1 MKKISLK
8 VLLLVA
14 SLMLAPTSMKAQEEV
29 ADSVSN
35 DGLATDVFASLIIAE
50 PSNDIYGCLGHCA
63 IRMQCPSHNM
73 DYCFTYSFS
82 NSFANKFKF
91 FNGTGEGAF
100 VPMYTNSFLEEYK
113 EQHRGVMEYK
123 LNLTLEEKRLLWQSL
138 DENAHSSFRW
148 RYDYLKTNCS
158 AMCAYIIEQSLIG
171 ERIAYGKLDPVLL
184 GDNRTFVKNIFSE
197 TPWFQFFW
205 LTILG
210 AEGEDDGEVYT
221 RLAPFI
227 ITDVWGDAR
236 LENDSTGEAR
246 PVFDG
251 EPIQIS
257 DEHTELVPSP
267 VTPFAAFLA
276 LLVVAFIITAMYLKG
291 VAKKVVDC
299 FDLILLA
306 LQSIAGIVCLYFNTL
321 SQLQGVHGSW
331 HVLVMNPLPLL
342 VVLLFRKKPK
352 YMRMGFMLYSA
363 LIVVYLCVA
372 PFSPQIL
379 LPHVF
384 IALTLLLRSGTR
396 GLPRPLQK
404 EGSHEGRL

>member
-1 MKKISLK
+1 MYDMKEISLYA
-8 VLLLVA
+8 LLLVA
-14 SLMLAPTSMKAQEEV
+14 SLVLAPLQMKAQEES

-35 DGLATDVFASLIIAE
+35 DEGGLATDVFASLIIAE
-50 PSNDIYGCLGHCA
+50 PNNDIYGCCGHCA
-63 IRMQCPSHNM
+63 IRMQCPSHDM

-82 NSFANKFKF
+82 NTPANKFKF

-100 VPMYTNSFLEEYK
+100 VPMYTNGFLVEYK
-113 EQHRGVMEYK
+113 ENQRGVMEYK
-123 LNLTLEEKRLLWQSL
+123 LNLTLEEKRKLWQSL

-158 AMCAYIIEQSLIG
+158 AMCAYIIEQALIG
-171 ERIAYGKLDPVLL
+171 ERIEYGKLDPVLT
-184 GDNRTFVKNIFSE
+184 GDNRTFVKGIFSQ

-210 AEGEDDGEVYT
+210 AEGEDEGEVYT
-221 RLAPFI
+221 RLAPLI
-227 ITDVWGDAR
+227 ITEVWGDAS
-236 LENDSTGEAR
+236 LVNDSTGEMR

-251 EPIQIS
+251 APIRIS
-257 DEHTELVPSP
+257 NEHTEITASP
-267 VTPFAAFLA
+267 VTPFMAFLA
-276 LLVVAFIITAMYLKG
+276 LLVIALVITAMHLMG
-291 VAKKVVDC
+291 VARKVVLW
-299 FDLILLA
+299 FDVALLA
-306 LQSIAGIVCLYFNTL
+306 LQTIAGIVSLYFNTL

-342 VVLLFRKKPK
+342 VVLFFRKKPE

-363 LIVVYLCVA
+363 LIVVYLCAA

-384 IALTLLLRSGTR
+384 IALALLLRSGTR
-396 GLPRPLQK
+396 ALTKRNEV
-404 EGSHEGRL
+404 EG